1 MCYSICAVEQA
12 TELWIKLSVVGV
24 DPSSVI
30 MDIISLASLY
40 CLKSRIMSETVT
52 RRTMKNADEINW
64 NEARF
69 SFIYGR
75 LSLPVSG
82 VRCDICRLGRAS
94 SIAHATRLP
103 VKLLNMFDNDQ
114 GFTEEAQS
122 SDWQLNKLVRTRRS
136 WPRTCPDPENSH
148 RPTIRPF
155 YQLEIPWTNDM
166 FWTLYYTYT
175 NSTMRCTSSFI
186 CSLIH
191 VRHQTPVNRF
201 C

>member
-1 MCYSICAVEQA
+1 MRYSICAVEQA
-12 TELWIKLSVVGV
+12 TELWIKLSVFGV

-75 LSLPVSG
+75 LSLPVSE

-94 SIAHATRLP
+94 SIAHSTRLP

-122 SDWQLNKLVRTRRS
+122 SDWQLNKS
-136 WPRTCPDPENSH
+136 WGQDDHDPAH
-148 RPTIRPF
+148 VQILKTPLRPTIRPF

-166 FWTLYYTYT
+166 FRTLYYTYT

-191 VRHQTPVNRF
+191 V
-201 C
+201 